1 MTQLKWID
9 DMRFLIKTDSGFSI
23 VMDSSEENGGS
34 DSAPRPMEMVL
45 ASLAG
50 CTAMDV
56 VSILKKMRQ
65 NVTGLEISVESER
78 SSDHPKVYTKMLLKY
93 VIKGIGLNEENIK
106 RAIELSQE
114 KYCSVSAM
122 LKNSATVSYEYSI
135 IGE

>member
-1 MTQLKWID
+1 
-9 DMRFLIKTDSGFSI
+9 
-23 VMDSSEENGGS
+23 MDSSEENGGS

-78 SSDHPKVYTKMLLKY
+78 SSDHPKVYTKILLKY